1 MRTLD
6 VSSSEFLDVSEGATY
21 NRLSFGGASVSFRV
35 PVSRFS
41 ACPYE
46 EGEIVKVIWRGK
58 TLLIGPVINP
68 EHSLD
73 GTSESWDI
81 KIHDYWWNLSNI
93 QYFSN
98 GRSRGLFA
106 SYKYGTDGSEVK
118 QATAKIKDAL
128 AGILNHAIKT
138 ALIPIKYD
146 LRIDQEA
153 ELIPFAYSS
162 ETYASLLVQVQKWR
176 PNMAAWFEYGADDSV
191 TLVIADHA
199 NLPDVVLDL
208 SAVDVSTLSLKARP
222 DLVPPAVGLT
232 CNASI
237 GTNVQRA
244 VAVYPPGASLSQPYV
259 ITAEVD
265 VPDGLSVPDDSG
277 ENGPVETGPLDYDA
291 PRMTV
296 RGDKFPTGTAGW
308 LARVKRWLPALAD
321 CGNLEVA
328 SAPTVVPI
336 IPANA
341 EHRGYDRNA
350 ISHELTEGQING
362 KSRGVK
368 WGNAKVDLR
377 VRATNPPATMKQ
389 YLPEFAGR
397 ADGGDRWIGLL
408 SFEVTT
414 TNVSHARY
422 LMDDK
427 GTVEYL
433 DNGDG
438 PVDPENPG
446 DDGDYNSAGL
456 YVKFVESIYKAT
468 RAMPYDGSATVHDA
482 FDYVCGGRLS
492 ITGGLKEWETMRS
505 VIQEITLDLKTG
517 VSDVTVGAAE
527 QLSLQDSI
535 DRSKLLAEE
544 LRKTS
549 QASASTSSGDG
560 SAGGVVPDG
569 GGGIPGPDPDRK
581 RPELPSV
588 GPSVKVMQAQE
599 PPAMGTSAVEVG
611 FQCRLAYSDTGQVD
625 KAYIRQGKAMYAG
638 NYVGGMLPDGSGSGG
653 WVESPTTSG
662 EVWLKVQLD
671 KDTKFMGSYLS
682 AVGGVSDPVTLAME
696 GERETPYEYYFHL
709 ATIAGNKVIQHQ
721 AGTVY
726 LQIHPGTFGPSGK
739 S

>member
-1 MRTLD
+1 MKTLD
-6 VSSSEFLDVSEGATY
+6 VSSSEFLDIAESPSY
-21 NRLSFGGASVSFRV
+21 SRLSFGGASVSFRV

-41 ACPYE
+41 SCPYE
-46 EGEIVKVIWRGK
+46 EGEIVKVVWRGK

-73 GTSESWDI
+73 GTSEAWDI
-81 KIHDYWWNLSNI
+81 KINDYWWNLANI

-98 GRSRGLFA
+98 GRSRGIFA

-128 AGILNHAIKT
+128 AGVLDHAIKT

-146 LRIDQEA
+146 LRIDAAA

-162 ETYASLLVQVQKWR
+162 ETYASLLMQIQKWR

-244 VAVYPPGASLSQPYV
+244 VAVYPAGASLSQPYV
-259 ITAEVD
+259 MTAEVD
-265 VPDGLSVPDDSG
+265 VPGGLEVSDSSG
-277 ENGPVETGPLDYDA
+277 QHDPVETGTLGYDA
-291 PRMTV
+291 PQMTV
-296 RGDKFPTGTAGW
+296 RGDKFPTGTAQW
-308 LARVKRWLPALAD
+308 VARVKRWLPALAD

-328 SAPTVVPI
+328 NLPTVVPI

-350 ISHELTEGQING
+350 ISHELTDGQING
-362 KSRGVK
+362 KSGKIK
-368 WGNAKVDLR
+368 WGKVKIDIR
-377 VRATNPPATMKQ
+377 IRATDPPATVKQ

-397 ADGGDRWIGLL
+397 TDGGDRWIGLL

-414 TNVSHARY
+414 TNVAHSRY
-422 LMDDK
+422 LMDEM

-446 DDGDYNSAGL
+446 DAGEYDCSGL
-456 YVKFVESIYKAT
+456 YKGLVKSIYDST
-468 RAMPYDGSATVHDA
+468 RLMPYDGSMTVHDD
-482 FDYVCGGRLS
+482 FDHVCGGRLS
-492 ITGGLKEWETMRS
+492 ITGGVKAWETMRT
-505 VIQEITLDLKTG
+505 VVQEITLDLKTG
-517 VSDVTVGAAE
+517 VSDVTVGAPE

-535 DRSKLLAEE
+535 DKSRQLAEAM
-544 LRKTS
+544 RDTAN
-549 QASASTSSGDG
+549 ASSRTNSGDG
-560 SAGGVVPDG
+560 SAGGVLPDG
-569 GGGIPGPDPDRK
+569 GGGSPGPDPDRK
-581 RPELPSV
+581 NPELPSV
-588 GPSVKVMQAQE
+588 GPSVKIGQAQE

-611 FQCRLAYSDTGQVD
+611 FQCRLSYDDAGKVNE
-625 KAYIRQGKAMYAG
+625 AYIRQGKAMYAG
-638 NYVGGMLPDGSGSGG
+638 NYIGGMLPEGSGSGG
-653 WVESPTTSG
+653 WVKSPTTAG
-662 EVWLKVQLD
+662 EVWLKITLD
-671 KDTKFMGSYLS
+671 KDAKYMGSYLT
-682 AVGGVSDPVTLAME
+682 AVGGVSDPVQL
-696 GERETPYEYYFHL
+696 GEEDRQTPYEYFFHL
-709 ATIAGNKVIQHQ
+709 ATINGNKVIQHQ
-721 AGTVY
+721 VGTVY
-726 LQIHPGTFGPSGK
+726 LQYDPGTFGPSGK

>member
-1 MRTLD
+1 MKTLD
-6 VSSSEFLDVSEGATY
+6 VSSSEFLDIAESPAY
-21 NRLSFGGASVSFRV
+21 SRLSFGGASVSFRV
-35 PVSRFS
+35 PVDRFS
-41 ACPYE
+41 ECPYE
-46 EGEIVKVIWRGK
+46 EGEIVKVVWRGK

-81 KIHDYWWNLSNI
+81 KIHDYWWNLANI
-93 QYFSN
+93 QYFSD
-98 GRSRGLFA
+98 GRSRGIFA
-106 SYKYGTDGSEVK
+106 SYRYGTDGSEVK

-128 AGILNHAIKT
+128 SGILDHAIKT
-138 ALIPIKYD
+138 ALVPIRYD
-146 LRIDQEA
+146 LRIDEDA

-162 ETYASLLVQVQKWR
+162 ETYASLLIQIQKWR
-176 PNMAAWFEYGADDSV
+176 PNMAAWFEYGSDDAV

-259 ITAEVD
+259 VTAEVD
-265 VPDGLSVPDDSG
+265 VPGGLNVSDASG
-277 ENGPVETGPLDYDA
+277 QHEPVETGTLGYDA

-296 RGDKFPTGTAGW
+296 RGDKFPAAKAQW
-308 LARVKRWLPALAD
+308 LARVKRWVPALAD
-321 CGNLEVA
+321 CANLEVA
-328 SAPTVVPI
+328 NLPTVVPI
-336 IPANA
+336 TPADA

-350 ISHELTEGQING
+350 ISHELIGGQING
-362 KSRGVK
+362 KNSKIK
-368 WGNAKVDLR
+368 WGKVKVDVRL
-377 VRATNPPATMKQ
+377 RATDPPATAKQ
-389 YLPEFAGR
+389 YFPEFAGR
-397 ADGGDRWIGLL
+397 TDGGDRWIGLIP
-408 SFEVTT
+408 FEVTT
-414 TNVSHARY
+414 TNVAHARY

-438 PVDPENPG
+438 PVDPGNPG
-446 DDGDYNSAGL
+446 DDGDYNSAAL
-456 YVKFVESIYKAT
+456 YVKFTESIYKAT
-468 RAMPYDGSATVHDA
+468 RIMPYDGSATVHDD
-482 FDYVCGGRLS
+482 FDQVCGGRLS
-492 ITGGLKEWETMRS
+492 ITGGLREWETMRS
-505 VIQEITLDLKTG
+505 VIQEITIDLKTG
-517 VSDVTVGAAE
+517 ASDVTVGAAE

-535 DRSKLLAEE
+535 DKSKQLADA
-544 LRKTS
+544 LRNTS

-560 SAGGVVPDG
+560 SAGGVGPG
-569 GGGIPGPDPDRK
+569 GGGTIPSPDMDDK
-581 RPELPSV
+581 KPELPSV
-588 GPSVKVMQAQE
+588 GPSVKIGQAQE

-611 FQCRLAYSDTGQVD
+611 FQCRLAYDDAGKVNE
-625 KAYIRQGKAMYAG
+625 AYIRQGKAMYAG
-638 NYVGGMLPDGSGSGG
+638 NYIGGMLPEGAGSGG
-653 WVESPTTSG
+653 WVKSPTTSG

-671 KDTKFMGSYLS
+671 KDAKYMGSYLS
-682 AVGGVSDPVTLAME
+682 AVGGVTDPVKL
-696 GERETPYEYYFHL
+696 GEEDRQTPYEYFFHL
-709 ATIAGNKVIQHQ
+709 ATIDGNKVVQHQ